1 MRLGIIS
8 DVHCN
13 ADALRL
19 AIERMGAVDELL
31 CAGDSIFEYR
41 FSNEVLEVC
50 CAKAAPATSLA
61 TTKLSSS
68 GPQGARARA
77 SANVRSDLVEYMAEQ
92 PLSLEVDVGGK
103 RLVMVHAS
111 PLEPHTQYVF
121 PGSPELQRLADIEAD
136 YIVLGHTHT
145 QMAERVGRAL
155 VINPGSGGDP
165 RDLANGRRLSYA
177 VLDTASAE
185 VLFDNFLPGRPA
197 RPQLRARLPLTLRL
211 THRPDEAL

>member
-1 MRLGIIS
+1 MRLGIVS

-41 FSNEVLEVC
+41 FSNDVVDILRESGARYVLGNHETVF
-50 CAKAAPATSLA
+50 L
-61 TTKLSSS
+61 
-68 GPQGARARA
+68 GPQGVRARSA
-77 SANVRSDLVEYMAEQ
+77 ANVREDLVAYMAEQ
-92 PLSLEVDVGGK
+92 PLTMEVDVGGK
-103 RLVMVHAS
+103 KLVMVHAS
-111 PLEPHTQYVF
+111 PMEPYQQYVY
-121 PGSPELQRLADIEAD
+121 PGSPELQRIAEIEAD
-136 YIVLGHTHT
+136 YVILGHTHT

-177 VLDTASAE
+177 VLDTSSGE
-185 VLFDNFLPGRPA
+185 VLFDNFMPSDEPIASFEPA
-197 RPQLRARLPLTLRL
+197 CR
-211 THRPDEAL
+211 

>member
-13 ADALRL
+13 AEALRL
-19 AIERMGAVDELL
+19 AIQRMGAVDELL

-41 FSNEVLEVC
+41 FSNEVLEVLRESG
-50 CAKAAPATSLA
+50 ARYVLGNHETVFL
-61 TTKLSSS
+61 
-68 GPQGARARA
+68 GPQGARAR
-77 SANVRSDLVEYMAEQ
+77 SAATVRTDLIEYMAEQ
-92 PLSLEVDVGGK
+92 PMSIEVDVGGK

-111 PLEPHTQYVF
+111 PLEPNTQYVF
-121 PGSPELQRLADIEAD
+121 PGSPELYRLSEIEAD
-136 YIVLGHTHT
+136 YVILGHTHT

-177 VLDTASAE
+177 VLDTTSAD
-185 VLFDNFLPGRPA
+185 VLFDNFSPGDPPTPNFEPA
-197 RPQLRARLPLTLRL
+197 CR
-211 THRPDEAL
+211 

>member
-13 ADALRL
+13 AEALRL
-19 AIERMGAVDELL
+19 AIQRMGAVDELL

-41 FSNEVLEVC
+41 FSNEVIDLLRESGARYVLGNHE
-50 CAKAAPATSLA
+50 TVFL
-61 TTKLSSS
+61 
-68 GPQGARARA
+68 GPQGVRARGA
-77 SANVRSDLVEYMAEQ
+77 ANVRADLVDYMAQ
-92 PLSLEVDVGGK
+92 QALSIEVDVGGK
-103 RLVMVHAS
+103 RLVMAHAS
-111 PLEPHTQYVF
+111 PLEPNTQYVF
-121 PGSPELQRLADIEAD
+121 PGSPELHRLEQIEAD

-145 QMAERVGRAL
+145 QMAERAGRAL

-185 VLFDNFLPGRPA
+185 VLFDNFLPGDPPIPSFEPA
-197 RPQLRARLPLTLRL
+197 CR
-211 THRPDEAL
+211 

>member
-1 MRLGIIS
+1 VRLGIVS

-41 FSNEVLEVC
+41 FSNDVIEVLRE
-50 CAKAAPATSLA
+50 S
-61 TTKLSSS
+61 
-68 GPQGARARA
+68 GARYVLGNHESVFLGSQGVRARNA
-77 SANVRSDLVEYMAEQ
+77 ANVRTDLVEYMATQ
-92 PLSLEVDVGGK
+92 PLSLDVDVGGR

-111 PLEPHTQYVF
+111 PLEPRTQYVF
-121 PGSPELQRLADIEAD
+121 PGSPELQRLAEIEAD
-136 YIVLGHTHT
+136 YVILGHTHT
-145 QMAERVGRAL
+145 QMAERAGRAL

-177 VLDTASAE
+177 VLDTAFGE
-185 VLFDNFLPGRPA
+185 VLFDNFAPGDP
-197 RPQLRARLPLTLRL
+197 PI
-211 THRPDEAL
+211 PDLQPVCR